1 MKSGFYRTTVCVTAG
16 MFAAMGLGY
25 SRAGAAEGPGLQVL
39 SYSTVFAY
47 PETDPYNP
55 FNRYGFNH
63 APSVVTLPDGRLLCV
78 WFSGPYEA
86 AVSQVILGAVSNDGG
101 YSWEKAQVLQDF
113 PRRSDFDPALI
124 ADGARTWL
132 FFTAG
137 RWNRY
142 PFIKSEGDA
151 VGQKS
156 YHLYYRYSDDS
167 ARTWSEPVEV
177 SQGDFCRTNG
187 IKLSTG
193 ELLLPV
199 YRQDDPSAG
208 VLKSSDGG
216 KTWVPTQQVKCEAGT
231 AEPTIAELKSGDVL
245 MALRTGD
252 GYLWTTLSTDKGET
266 WAEPTKTDIEA
277 AATSHNLLHISD
289 GRVVLTHDENA
300 RYRTPLTM
308 RITEDG
314 KTWSEP
320 LLVAECPIPEEG
332 DPVWNRQVTYPSVTE
347 TADNT
352 LVVVWS
358 DITMAD
364 YPDRSEQYGIIRS
377 ARVKV
382 LD

>member
-1 MKSGFYRTTVCVTAG
+1 
-16 MFAAMGLGY
+16 
-25 SRAGAAEGPGLQVL
+25 
-39 SYSTVFAY
+39 
-47 PETDPYNP
+47 
-55 FNRYGFNH
+55 
-63 APSVVTLPDGRLLCV
+63 
-78 WFSGPYEA
+78 
-86 AVSQVILGAVSNDGG
+86 
-101 YSWEKAQVLQDF
+101 
-113 PRRSDFDPALI
+113 
-124 ADGARTWL
+124 
-132 FFTAG
+132 
-137 RWNRY
+137 
-142 PFIKSEGDA
+142 
-151 VGQKS
+151 
-156 YHLYYRYSDDS
+156 
-167 ARTWSEPVEV
+167 
-177 SQGDFCRTNG
+177 
-187 IKLSTG
+187 
-193 ELLLPV
+193 
-199 YRQDDPSAG
+199 
-208 VLKSSDGG
+208 
-216 KTWVPTQQVKCEAGT
+216 
-231 AEPTIAELKSGDVL
+231 

-277 AATSHNLLHISD
+277 AATSHNLLRISD

-320 LLVAECPIPEEG
+320 LLIAECPIPEEG

-377 ARVKV
+377 ARVKE